1 MWQAYRSKK
10 YLLRIIGSVTLLMVA
25 VLAGSSLLLQYNAER
40 SAIRMQQEVSR
51 KAMKQIQINLSYMSG
66 VMNNLAV
73 SLYMDP
79 NIVPL
84 LNLRDPD
91 EMLVIR
97 SMNSL
102 KQAYLSSS
110 FLHSILVY
118 NGYDDRTYTVG
129 ELSLNKPDAPMSGE
143 IALLVKNKQKLP
155 RMKLIP
161 MNFSGADQP
170 VDFFSLVMYQNFTDT
185 GTSKESALV
194 VNIKPEWLYEN
205 LRSFN
210 DFAIPEQS
218 GVYLLDETGKLLLSG
233 NPELLPS
240 QGELIRALGGHTPGD
255 AEAFGTLSGRFGGS
269 TRLLVNYLNMQ
280 GTNWKVV
287 SVQPYEI
294 ILQPIRELRGTF
306 LSVIIAVLLL
316 AVVLATLVAH
326 KLYKPIGRLI
336 GQLGMQ
342 PEGRAAAGKA
352 TGQNMEKGTEKGKEK
367 DKEKDKDKDELSAV
381 ASLFSTM
388 AQQLRSVS
396 DEQGKQ
402 RHIITSYYLRTLLS
416 GGKALSAKEFE
427 DNIRQNGLQISH
439 SGPYRVVLIQV
450 DGYSGFISRTSH
462 NERSLYYFAIRNIA
476 EEILR
481 PGRYLCELAD
491 MRSSHL
497 ALLISR
503 AEGSNSETEDEE
515 ALHELF
521 RNIQQVVSSYYQLSL
536 TLTASESCGSHE
548 QIPDRYAAAV
558 QYSMY
563 KLVYG
568 RQSII
573 TKERVDG
580 NLRQQ
585 EYSFPAELEKRLGES
600 IRTGHLP
607 AMEQAIG
614 HMLAPLGHCHYDA
627 IVHSLL
633 HITGIIKT
641 SVKEINH
648 NRVVPLNVELSTLSR
663 QVLEQ
668 ETLQE
673 TAELFGRV
681 CRDIHDQLDQTGSGK
696 NAALMDAIKEII
708 EMNYKEPNLSLQGIA
723 SMLHM
728 TPAYVGRMFKQS
740 EEVSVSEYL
749 NDIRLQHAQ
758 TYLETKN
765 ISIKQIMELVGYV
778 NESTFFKLFKKA
790 FGVTPKE
797 YRLKRSLE

>member
-10 YLLRIIGSVTLLMVA
+10 YLLRIIGSLTLLIVA

-40 SAIRMQQEVSR
+40 SAIRMQQEVSH

-97 SMNSL
+97 SMNTL

-129 ELSLNKPDAPMSGE
+129 ELSLNKPDAPMTGE

-161 MNFSGADQP
+161 MNFSGTDQP

-185 GTSKESALV
+185 GTGREGALV
-194 VNIKPEWLYEN
+194 VNIKPEWLYET

-210 DFAIPEQS
+210 DFVIPEQS
-218 GVYLLDETGKLLLSG
+218 GVYLLDEAGNVLLSG
-233 NPELLPS
+233 NPELLP
-240 QGELIRALGGHTPGD
+240 QQTELTRALAGHTPGD
-255 AEAFGTLSGRFGGS
+255 AESSGTLSGKFGGS

-280 GTNWKVV
+280 GTDWKVV
-287 SVQPYEI
+287 SVQPYDI
-294 ILQPIRELRGTF
+294 ILKPIRELRGTF

-316 AVVLATLVAH
+316 AVALATLVAH
-326 KLYKPIGRLI
+326 KLYEPIGRLI
-336 GQLGMQ
+336 RQLGMQ
-342 PEGRAAAGKA
+342 TAGTAAGKA
-352 TGQNMEKGTEKGKEK
+352 TGQ
-367 DKEKDKDKDELSAV
+367 DKAKVNVKDKDKDELSAV

-416 GGKALSAKEFE
+416 GGKRLSAKEFE
-427 DNIRQNGLQISH
+427 DNIRQNGLQISRN
-439 SGPYRVVLIQV
+439 GPYRVVLIQV

-481 PGRYLCELAD
+481 PGHYLCELAD

-521 RNIQQVVSSYYQLSL
+521 RNLQQVVSGYYQLSL
-536 TLTASESCGSHE
+536 TLTASEPCGSHE

-563 KLVYG
+563 KLVFG

-580 NLRQQ
+580 NLRQL
-585 EYSFPAELEKRLGES
+585 EYRFPAELEKRLGES
-600 IRTGHLP
+600 IRTGNLP
-607 AMEQAIG
+607 AMEQVIG
-614 HMLAPLGHCHYDA
+614 HMLAPLGHCHYDV

-633 HITGIIKT
+633 HIAGIIKT

-728 TPAYVGRMFKQS
+728 TPAYIGRMFKQS
-740 EEVSVSEYL
+740 EDVSVSEYL

-765 ISIKQIMELVGYV
+765 FSIKQIMELVGYV